1 MLGNKFK
8 VLLAGVVL
16 LGVSSAALAVDGS
29 SLPKRKQTTLGLYLT
44 PKEAYDMVTKDPGHI
59 LFVDIRTRAEVNF
72 LGMPTIAD
80 ANIPYMKLSEWY
92 GWDKKKSGF
101 KMELNDEFLAK
112 IRARLADKGLTKN
125 DKIVFMCRSGDRS
138 AAATN
143 LLAKDGYTNVYS
155 VVSGF
160 EGDKAKDGPQKG
172 MRAVNGWKN
181 DGLPW
186 TYKLVASKMY
196 ITAE

>member
-92 GWDKKKSGF
+92 GWDNKKSGF

>member
-1 MLGNKFK
+1 MARNILK
-8 VLLAGVVL
+8 VLFAGMVFW
-16 LGVSSAALAVDGS
+16 GVSTAALAVDGA
-29 SLPKRKQTTLGLYLT
+29 SLPKAKQTTLGLYLT
-44 PKEAYDMVTKDPGHI
+44 PKEAYEMITKDPAHI

-92 GWDKKKSGF
+92 GWDGKKNSF
-101 KMELNDEFLAK
+101 KMELNDEFLVK
-112 IRARLADKGLTKN
+112 IRERLAAKALTKN
-125 DKIVFMCRSGDRS
+125 DKIVFICRSGDRS

-155 VVSGF
+155 IVTGF

-172 MRAVNGWKN
+172 LRVVNGWKN
-181 DGLPW
+181 SGLPW
-186 TYKLVASKMY
+186 TYNLVASKMY
-196 ITAE
+196 ISAE